1 MKVVEV
7 KIVLGS
13 GGSET
18 WTQCFSDYP
27 SLETIRLRLKGR
39 RSRGHSN
46 IPGLA
51 KEFSDGGWAF
61 LENPNRWIQG
71 VWQYGVALGRI
82 EMAEK
87 NVYVCVDQ
95 QILKPNE
102 E

>member
-7 KIVLGS
+7 KIVLGV

-27 SLETIRLRLKGR
+27 SLVTIRLRLRGM
-39 RSRGHSN
+39 RSRGHSY
-46 IPGLA
+46 IPELA
-51 KEFSDGGWAF
+51 EEFSDGGWAF
-61 LENPNRWIQG
+61 LENPARWIQG
-71 VWQYGVALGRI
+71 VWQCGVCLGRI

-87 NVYVCVDQ
+87 NVYVCGNQ